1 MSKEHHSSQRYH
13 NEPHSDK
20 MIHERLEKA
29 KEERKE
35 LLENTRDA
43 FEKTKETRTGKKS
56 KSIAL
61 T

>member
-43 FEKTKETRTGKKS
+43 FEKTKENSNRKEK
-56 KSIAL
+56 
-61 T
+61 

>member
-1 MSKEHHSSQRYH
+1 MSKEHHSSQHYH

-35 LLENTRDA
+35 LLENNRDA
-43 FEKTKETRTGKKS
+43 FEKTKENPNWKEK
-56 KSIAL
+56 
-61 T
+61 